1 MKFFSPQCSSV
12 NIELRLYHLSVRSLE
27 LKIFTCDIRVKWW
40 SWVSLKKLWMFRLIL
55 SFIKQTTLR
64 LHTFILVMCCCHCSN
79 YFLLILF
86 YDFIYKQRT
95 KWNKLIYLWLQFMLS
110 VSGLYLTS
118 FILMNHIIYSNW
130 FQVLQAKFR
139 HQRIMILFIQ

>member
-1 MKFFSPQCSSV
+1 MYISCKYWEWYTVKFFFPQCSSV
-12 NIELRLYHLSVRSLE
+12 NIGLRLYHLSVRSLE

-40 SWVSLKKLWMFRLIL
+40 SSVSLKKLLMFRLIL

-95 KWNKLIYLWLQFMLS
+95 KWNKLIAIYVIGEWIVLNFINPHESHYL
-110 VSGLYLTS
+110 
-118 FILMNHIIYSNW
+118 
-130 FQVLQAKFR
+130 
-139 HQRIMILFIQ
+139 